1 MAKTATVSQI
11 NAYIKALTD
20 YDDIL
25 RNVWVRG
32 EISNFKHHSSGH
44 MYMSLKDS
52 GGVLRAVMFRSANSA
67 LSFVP
72 ENGTEVLARGRISV
86 YERDGQ
92 YQLYIEEMRP
102 VGEGDLYKA
111 FEKLREK
118 LKAEGLF
125 DESRKK
131 PIPRFPRAVGVIT
144 SPTGAAVRDIINI
157 LSRRFVSDIKIYP
170 VHVQGSEAARE
181 VAEAIRFFCKNKLAD
196 VLIVG
201 RGGGSMEDLQ
211 AFNEEITARAV
222 AESDIPVISA
232 VGHETDFTICDFAA
246 DLRAPTPSAAAEL
259 AVPDAGEIS
268 AALSAYEKRISENI
282 NAKVS
287 LFSERLSHAEMLIS
301 PVRLMQLAENAEQAL
316 DREETGLQKLIFEK
330 ITNAENEI
338 KALCGKLDALSP
350 LKVLKRGYAFV
361 SDENGTAIKNADNVK
376 INDVIN
382 VRLCGGRLLCDVREV
397 SNE

>member
-44 MYMSLKDS
+44 MYMSLKDP

-102 VGEGDLYKA
+102 VGEGNLYIA
-111 FEKLREK
+111 FERLREK

-131 PIPRFPRAVGVIT
+131 PIPRFPRTVGVIT
-144 SPTGAAVRDIINI
+144 SQTGAAVRDIINV

-170 VHVQGSEAARE
+170 VHVQGAEAASE
-181 VAEAIRFFCKNKLAD
+181 IAEAIKFFCRSKLAD

-222 AESDIPVISA
+222 AQSDIPVISA

-268 AALSAYEKRISENI
+268 AALSAFAKRITENI
-282 NAKVS
+282 NS
-287 LFSERLSHAEMLIS
+287 GILLFSEKLRHAQKLIS
-301 PVRLMQLAENAEQAL
+301 PQRLMRLAENAEQTL
-316 DREETGLQKLIFEK
+316 DRAEIGFQKLISDK
-330 ITNAENEI
+330 ISYSENEI

-350 LKVLKRGYAFV
+350 LKVLERGYAAV
-361 SDENGTAIKNADNVK
+361 SDENGITIKNADNVN
-376 INDVIN
+376 INDTIN
-382 VRLCGGRLLCDVREV
+382 VRLCKGKLLCGVREV